1 MLSYFIVIKKKICKS
16 PLVLGAGGCET
27 HEWRKTKNIQTKENK
42 DWTKISVEARKK
54 ERCKI
59 LKRNETLKIEYES
72 EKNPKIFRSLYLS
85 SVGNLEVPPLSW
97 IVRKREN
104 VKQMK
109 ENWKL

>member
-1 MLSYFIVIKKKICKS
+1 MLSYFIVIKKKSAKVHLS
-16 PLVLGAGGCET
+16 LGREAVKLT
-27 HEWRKTKNIQTKENK
+27 NDVKQKTYKQKKTR
-42 DWTKISVEARKK
+42 TGLKISVEARKK

-85 SVGNLEVPPLSW
+85 SVGNLEVPPFSG

-104 VKQMK
+104 VKRI
-109 ENWKL
+109 